1 MVSCKFSLKPI
12 QWKFGGFDDPIPVE
26 NGAISGPGEVCY
38 VLLEH
43 PQFKMVNAEERKRGR
58 CDLWVPLED
67 VDMAMD
73 QYL

>member
-1 MVSCKFSLKPI
+1 
-12 QWKFGGFDDPIPVE
+12 VE